1 MRDSLTIQS
10 AVDERHVHAQKLH
23 DGLAGKENEGPYK
36 SFLDND
42 LPTVG
47 SYEFDAC
54 MEMSNWYSLSVCAVE
69 HGTDLTELAL
79 LRIHALAYASCL
91 PFQQDGRIC
100 CQATHRI
107 SNVQRSSVIGIRT
120 LFQED
125 DTKTLDECVY
135 YGGGPELVGQT

>member
-1 MRDSLTIQS
+1 MRDPLTIQS
-10 AVDERHVHAQKLH
+10 AIDECHVHAQKLH
-23 DGLAGKENEGPYK
+23 DGLARKENEG
-36 SFLDND
+36 SNESLLDNG

-47 SYEFDAC
+47 SYEFDAV

-69 HGTDLTELAL
+69 HSTDLTELAL

-100 CQATHRI
+100 CQAMHRV
-107 SNVQRSSVIGIRT
+107 SNVQRGTVIGIRT

-125 DTKTLDECVY
+125 DTKTLDERVY